1 VQCSVQ
7 LQLQL
12 QFRYSSVSRRL
23 TSSSSSSSS
32 MPGRRS
38 RRLQKQKDSRASALP
53 YRPWC
58 MLLTTDYHCTHRAR
72 TELAAA
78 RAKATRKHMLTARL
92 SQPTLPRDSMPALHS
107 SPESRA
113 SSLSLFRYP
122 TTPSRGCETGRQRAH
137 RIGSS
142 MYPHLSIQHT
152 LAHLSSIQSTRPV
165 TPGHHPVTTVNRSES
180 SSSVTCP

>member
-7 LQLQL
+7 LRL

-23 TSSSSSSSS
+23 TSSSSSSSSS

-72 TELAAA
+72 TKLAAA
-78 RAKATRKHMLTARL
+78 RAKATRKHMLTARPHSL
-92 SQPTLPRDSMPALHS
+92 ETLCRHFTHPPSQEPRPSAFSAIRPLPREDVKRVDS
-107 SPESRA
+107 A
-113 SSLSLFRYP
+113 STASGPVP
-122 TTPSRGCETGRQRAH
+122 T
-137 RIGSS
+137 
-142 MYPHLSIQHT
+142 SIQHT
-152 LAHLSSIQSTRPV
+152 LAHVSSIQSTRPV
-165 TPGHHPVTTVNRSES
+165 SPGHHSES